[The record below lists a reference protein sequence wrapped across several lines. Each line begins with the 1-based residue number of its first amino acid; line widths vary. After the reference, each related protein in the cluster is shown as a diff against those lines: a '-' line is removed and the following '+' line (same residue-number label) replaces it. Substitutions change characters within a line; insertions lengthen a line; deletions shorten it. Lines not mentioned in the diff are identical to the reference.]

1 MCVFVFRR
9 IFVFGIEFGF
19 LGLKKPQ
26 TAGKRNPHETRSSS
40 RRRLRGS
47 QNTCVCAKF
56 QGLSPKNDVNIWVC
70 VQKNMGILHVPG
82 NDLVSVYD
90 TIFWR

>member
-1 MCVFVFRR
+1 MELSLDFWALRS
-9 IFVFGIEFGF
+9 
-19 LGLKKPQ
+19 LKL
-26 TAGKRNPHETRSSS
+26 RVNETPTKHAVRQGVDCEAH
-40 RRRLRGS
+40 RTR
-47 QNTCVCAKF
+47 VCAKF